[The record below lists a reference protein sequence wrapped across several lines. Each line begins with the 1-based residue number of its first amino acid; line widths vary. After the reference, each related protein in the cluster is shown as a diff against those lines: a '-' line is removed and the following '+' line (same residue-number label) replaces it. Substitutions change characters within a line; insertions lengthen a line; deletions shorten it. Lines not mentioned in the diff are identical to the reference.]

1 MTVTAGDLYAGA
13 RSRIG
18 LNFEDGRL
26 DDPNIVGADTVVN
39 AGLTDLSTAHDWDW
53 LYTEGTISVVNGTE
67 AYALPANHMRT
78 LWVSNSHDQEIFYK
92 QRRDAIKYH
101 NLAGSYPRFYS
112 VLNDTLYL
120 SPKPSQN
127 ETFRHGYYT
136 YIPLIACATI
146 ADMADVDLEIPDLYV
161 GLATLYVAKN
171 IAMMFKDFDAYR
183 LVTGEI
189 KAELDRVADN
199 TRRSIGPVS
208 PQTRPDW

>member
-1 MTVTAGDLYAGA
+1 MSITAGQLYAGA

-26 DDPNIVGADTVVN
+26 DDPNITGADS
-39 AGLTDLSTAHDWDW
+39 AIIMGLTDLCAAHDWDW
-53 LYTEGTISVVNGTE
+53 LYTEGTISVIAGTE
-67 AYALPANHMRT
+67 SYALPENHMRT
-78 LWVSNSHDQEIFYK
+78 LWVSNSNDQEIFFK

-112 VLNDTLYL
+112 ILNDKLYL
-120 SPKPSQN
+120 SPLPSQN
-127 ETFRHGYYT
+127 ETFRHGYYK
-136 YIPLIACATI
+136 YLPLVQASTI
-146 ADMADVDLEIPDLYV
+146 AELNDVDLEIPDLYIN
-161 GLATLYVAKN
+161 LATLYVAKN
-171 IAMMFKDFDAYR
+171 ITMMFKDYDAYR
-183 LVTGEI
+183 LVTSEI